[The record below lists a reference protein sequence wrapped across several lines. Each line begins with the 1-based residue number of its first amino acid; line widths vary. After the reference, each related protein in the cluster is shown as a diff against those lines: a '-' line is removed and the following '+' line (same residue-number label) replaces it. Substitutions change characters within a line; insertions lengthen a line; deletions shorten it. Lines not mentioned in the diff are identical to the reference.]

1 MTTADFAEWF
11 TEAMTGPAVDVDVDG
26 DGLGPIQSYEPGS
39 RRYHDEA
46 PEGRREGERAG
57 EGEWSE
63 ERPSEQQGGAA
74 SCPSRRVSV
83 GKRDD
88 DGSNGSNGSN
98 GSQPGQESQAD
109 CQPQSQPDCQP
120 QSQPKP
126 RLDPGAIDDAHLIR
140 LVPEQ
145 EMNVAFPVGCPVWLN
160 FRIDN
165 YVRHDHGVNEGYDA
179 THGVVRAIF
188 LHSVMQNVV
197 YKVELRHGDDDP
209 AATSLCAFYE
219 DQLAFA
225 AKCPVY
231 LELHDDLPKRTVEGE
246 IVVPRWNWRDWRLDL
261 DKSERNRNVSR
272 VTYTALYSLDGT
284 RVRVQDGLDAKQ
296 ITFRRPVSLS
306 IFHVDHDP
314 AAIAS
319 LPVVQDTS
327 QLYSAA
333 LPPHPSIHSEI
344 PSASDYSSHPPHGE
358 SAQDTD
364 LGNEYLLALAD
375 DQIKFSPPHSYST
388 AESPH
393 PMGMEAEPAYGAVDA
408 TANEETAVHHYG
420 GNGSE
425 NTSRFNHDADDNNN
439 TIHLPAL
446 APPPQPQ
453 SQSQPQPQLQ
463 PQPQIQLHRLHQHPK
478 PYLPAPTAANALT
491 PVTTPTSATGK
502 LVESGA
508 ENTGRW
514 TKKEHQLFLAGLEL
528 YGKQWKKVAEH
539 VETRTTIQVRTHA
552 QKYFKK
558 LQKDRE
564 GQGPTGVPGTNGMN
578 GMRNGNPLH
587 PGHGHL
593 HKGAVPAGR
602 TNGVIVRGAVYGQG
616 HGHDPGRGIIL
627 GQVHGAPPPGAGP
640 GRLHGFGIEQAT
652 VADGSHPAVVAAP
665 TAVAPS
671 ASGASTANTTTAA
684 AAASTTIGSDGNSP
698 TFSENRHQ
706 NNHNS
711 NNGDGDSQSNTQWN
725 VTPSSTSTDTVTT
738 PSSPKKRPL
747 ESISTTIT
755 TGTTAPYS
763 YKAHV
768 TSVTNHTPYPW

>member
-88 DGSNGSNGSN
+88 DGSNGS
-98 GSQPGQESQAD
+98 QPGQESQA
-109 CQPQSQPDCQP
+109 DCQP

-463 PQPQIQLHRLHQHPK
+463 PQPL
-478 PYLPAPTAANALT
+478 LPAPVTSSQFETQSIPRRSLTAPAPPREPTAT
-491 PVTTPTSATGK
+491 PVSHASTT
-502 LVESGA
+502 
-508 ENTGRW
+508 
-514 TKKEHQLFLAGLEL
+514 
-528 YGKQWKKVAEH
+528 
-539 VETRTTIQVRTHA
+539 
-552 QKYFKK
+552 
-558 LQKDRE
+558 
-564 GQGPTGVPGTNGMN
+564 
-578 GMRNGNPLH
+578 
-587 PGHGHL
+587 
-593 HKGAVPAGR
+593 VPAATSRSSQSQSQSHSARKLTGILR
-602 TNGVIVRGAVYGQG
+602 NRVSPAKAQNGQG
-616 HGHDPGRGIIL
+616 HNPNQSPAHNNASRRNSKYFTQQQGMAQQPVTQEDGEEEDVVSNESEDLEMDDSMPSPIVSGTPASPSSRNGDDAEVADSEDDNDDPLHENEEGQLVINESTPPNIILSEMEKYQDLCEQLTLKVESEKEARKREKKELKKEFKRENAELKLENERLMARVAELERMVAVMSGRG
-627 GQVHGAPPPGAGP
+627 
-640 GRLHGFGIEQAT
+640 
-652 VADGSHPAVVAAP
+652 
-665 TAVAPS
+665 
-671 ASGASTANTTTAA
+671 
-684 AAASTTIGSDGNSP
+684 
-698 TFSENRHQ
+698 
-706 NNHNS
+706 
-711 NNGDGDSQSNTQWN
+711 
-725 VTPSSTSTDTVTT
+725 
-738 PSSPKKRPL
+738 
-747 ESISTTIT
+747 
-755 TGTTAPYS
+755 
-763 YKAHV
+763 
-768 TSVTNHTPYPW
+768 